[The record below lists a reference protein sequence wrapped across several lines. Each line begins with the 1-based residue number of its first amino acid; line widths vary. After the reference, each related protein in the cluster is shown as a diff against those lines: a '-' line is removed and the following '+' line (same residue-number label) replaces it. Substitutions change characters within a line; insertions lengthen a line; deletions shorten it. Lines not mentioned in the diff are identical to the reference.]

1 MKAFAKWIASN
12 RVLVLIIA
20 GILVIPA
27 LYGMQMTPINYDIL
41 TYLPKDLDSTKGQ
54 KILEDE
60 YSNAASSMLIIE
72 DMEPKDVIKLKEKIA
87 KINGVDN
94 VIWVDDLIDISIPE
108 EILPDE
114 VKSVFYSGNSTLVI
128 IKYINSS
135 SSDETMQAVTD
146 IRKLMDKQ
154 CYLSG
159 MSAIIKDTKD
169 LSDKETPMY
178 VLLAVILAVIVLS
191 LTMNATLIP
200 FIFLLEIGIAILYNF
215 GTNIFFG
222 KISYITKA
230 LAAVLQLGVTMD
242 YSIFLLHRYEEER
255 KNTKSKEEAMANAIS
270 NTIVSIAGSSL
281 TTMAGFLALCVMSL
295 TLGKDIG
302 LVMAKGVFIGIIATI
317 TILPALILV
326 LDNAIHRFSHKTIL
340 PEFKKTAALGYP

>member
-20 GILVIPA
+20 GVLIIPA

-41 TYLPKDLDSTKGQ
+41 TYLPENLDSTRGQ
-54 KILEDE
+54 KILEDG

-72 DMEPKDVIKLKEKIA
+72 DMKPKDIIKLKEKIA

-114 VKSVFYSGNSTLVI
+114 VKSTFYSDNSTLVI

-146 IRKLMDKQ
+146 IRKLLNKE

-159 MSAIIKDTKD
+159 MSAIIKDTKS

-191 LTMNATLIP
+191 LTMNATIIP
-200 FIFLLEIGIAILYNF
+200 LIFLLEIGIAILYNL
-215 GTNIFFG
+215 GTNIFLE
-222 KISYITKA
+222 KY
-230 LAAVLQLGVTMD
+230 
-242 YSIFLLHRYEEER
+242 
-255 KNTKSKEEAMANAIS
+255 
-270 NTIVSIAGSSL
+270 
-281 TTMAGFLALCVMSL
+281 
-295 TLGKDIG
+295 
-302 LVMAKGVFIGIIATI
+302 
-317 TILPALILV
+317 LI
-326 LDNAIHRFSHKTIL
+326 
-340 PEFKKTAALGYP
+340 